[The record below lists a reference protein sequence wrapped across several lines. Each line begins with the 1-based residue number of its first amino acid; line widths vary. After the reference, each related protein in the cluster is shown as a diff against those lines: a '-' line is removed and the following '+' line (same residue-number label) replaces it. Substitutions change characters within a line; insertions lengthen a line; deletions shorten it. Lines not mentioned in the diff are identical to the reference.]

1 MAIAIGTAAPPVE
14 GLDLAGPRIL
24 VFYKTTCSVT
34 VMAAGALARFGEAF
48 PGRVAGIG
56 QDPAV
61 DLAAFAASHGWDFPQ
76 MPDLAPYPAS
86 NAYGIASAPTV
97 IVVGADGTVL
107 DVVESWDRD
116 GENRAAAAFAA
127 LVGAGPVTISTPD
140 DGLPGFKPG

>member
-1 MAIAIGTAAPPVE
+1 MAIAIGTPAPPVE
-14 GLDLAGPRIL
+14 GLELERPRIL

-56 QDPAV
+56 QDPAA
-61 DLAAFAASHGWDFPQ
+61 DLDAFAAAHGWGFPQ
-76 MPDLAPYPAS
+76 LADLAPYHAS

-97 IVVGADGTVL
+97 VVVGDDGTVI
-107 DVVESWDRD
+107 DVVESWDRE

-127 LVGAGPVTISTPD
+127 LLGAEPVTISAPS
-140 DGLPGFKPG
+140 DGLPDFKPG